1 MNEPILKLA
10 IDKLSDFQ
18 IIRNMYHKFNKY
30 LSSRYLPRWVVFIF
44 DLTIVIISYFA
55 SNFLR
60 FNFDIV
66 AMNMERVILQTLFVV
81 PVMAIGFIVFKP
93 FNGII
98 RHTAARDIQRIVS
111 ALILSSGLLAIITL
125 ITRVDGLYGVFSVPF
140 SIIIIFFIL
149 CVFLMT
155 WTRLLVRLIYQ
166 NLRLYN
172 KKEVRVMIMGA
183 GELGQVTMVA
193 LERSANPNYK
203 VIGFIDDNKHLQGKA
218 KEGVPIFSLRK
229 AFSSI
234 IQSQRIDE
242 IVLAINRGGMPEERV
257 HKLIDLCLKQKIV
270 IKEIPPVND
279 WLTGGLNAKQLRP
292 MNIEDLLGREV
303 IALDTERIRGG
314 LKESVILVTGGA
326 GSIGSE
332 LVRQLLAFDAYM
344 VIIVDQ
350 AESAL
355 FDLQNEL
362 LTKGYNNTRFAIAI
376 GDVTN
381 FYRMV
386 QLFERYHPD
395 LVFNAAA
402 YKHVPMMEDNPY
414 EAIRVNVGGTQLL
427 TQLSVTYRVKKFVM
441 ISTDKA
447 VNPTNVMGASKRICE
462 MYIQS
467 QSQLEG
473 MNTQFITT
481 RFGNVLGS
489 NGSVV
494 PLFSK
499 QIAAGGPVTLTHRD
513 ITRYFMTIPEACQ
526 LVLEAGFMG
535 IGGEIYVFDMGK
547 PVKIYDLAVKMITLA
562 GLEPERDIKIIET
575 GLRPGEKLFEELLA
589 TKENTLPTYHKKIM
603 IGKTRECNPILV
615 HHGVLSLLN
624 LLKSATDDQ
633 LVSEMKKLV
642 PEFISQNSTFERL
655 DHELSEEVVPMNVPV
670 NFFDL
675 QNKAESVRN

>member
-1 MNEPILKLA
+1 MYLKVN
-10 IDKLSDFQ
+10 Q
-18 IIRNMYHKFNKY
+18 Y
-30 LSSRYLPRWVVFIF
+30 LSSRYLPRWVVFMF
-44 DLTIVIISYFA
+44 DLFIVLFSFFVSYY
-55 SNFLR
+55 LR
-60 FNFDIV
+60 FNFDTG
-66 AMNMERVILQTLFVV
+66 AMNMERVIWQMLFVI
-81 PVMAIGFIVFKP
+81 PISMIGFLVFKP

-98 RHTAARDIQRIVS
+98 RHTAARDIQRILYS
-111 ALILSSGLLAIITL
+111 LLLSTSLLTIISLTTYSNGLTSPFMIP
-125 ITRVDGLYGVFSVPF
+125 FSVM
-140 SIIIIFFIL
+140 IIHFIL

-172 KKEVRVMIMGA
+172 KKEVRVLIMGA
-183 GELGQVTMVA
+183 GDLGQVTMTA

-203 VIGFIDDNKHLQGKA
+203 VVGFIDDNKQLQGKA
-218 KEGVPIFSLRK
+218 KAGVPIFSLRK
-229 AFSSI
+229 AFNGI
-234 IQSQRIDE
+234 IQSQQIDE
-242 IVLAINRGGMPEERV
+242 MILAVNRGGMPDERV
-257 HKLIDLCLKQKIV
+257 RRVMDLCIKNKIT
-270 IKEIPPVND
+270 IKAIPPVND
-279 WLTGGLNAKQLRP
+279 WITSELNARQLRH
-292 MNIEDLLGREV
+292 MNIEDLLGREE
-303 IALDTERIRGG
+303 IALDTDRIRGG
-314 LKESVILVTGGA
+314 LKKSVILVTGGA

-332 LVRQLLAFDAYM
+332 LIRQLLMYDALK
-344 VIIVDQ
+344 VVIVDQ

-355 FDLQNEL
+355 YDLQNEL
-362 LTKGYNNTRFAIAI
+362 LTKGYKTDRFDVVV

-381 FYRMV
+381 FFRMV
-386 QLFERYHPD
+386 QLFERFNPD

-402 YKHVPMMEDNPY
+402 YKHVPLMEENPY
-414 EAIRVNVGGTQLL
+414 EAIRVNIGGTQLL
-427 TQLSVTYRVKKFVM
+427 ANLSIKYNVKKFVM

-467 QSQLEG
+467 QSQLSG

-499 QIAAGGPVTLTHRD
+499 QIAAGGPLTLTHRD

-535 IGGEIYVFDMGK
+535 SGGEIFVFDMGK

-562 GLEPERDIKIIET
+562 GLEPGRDIAIVET
-575 GLRPGEKLFEELLA
+575 GLRPGEKLYEELLA

-603 IGKTRECNPILV
+603 IGKIRENNPILV
-615 HHGVLSLLN
+615 HHDVISLLN

-633 LVSEMKKLV
+633 LVSAMKKLV
-642 PEFISQNSTFERL
+642 PEFISQNSTYERL
-655 DHELSEEVVPMNVPV
+655 DHEISEEKEEDNIPSSYFDIENIPV
-670 NFFDL
+670 Y
-675 QNKAESVRN
+675 R

>member
-1 MNEPILKLA
+1 
-10 IDKLSDFQ
+10 
-18 IIRNMYHKFNKY
+18 MYLKFNKY
-30 LSSRYLPRWVVFIF
+30 LSSRYLPRWVVFLL
-44 DLTIVIISYFA
+44 DLFIVFFSFFA
-55 SNFLR
+55 SYFLR
-60 FNFDIV
+60 FNFESST
-66 AMNMERVILQTLFVV
+66 MNMERVIWQSFYVV
-81 PVMAIGFIVFKP
+81 AVMMVGFIIFKP

-98 RHTAARDIQRIVS
+98 RHTASRDIQRIVS
-111 ALILSSGLLAIITL
+111 SLVLSSGLLTIITVL
-125 ITRVDGLYGVFSVPF
+125 TRADGIYNLLSVPL
-140 SIIIIFFIL
+140 SIIIIYFVLCAFI
-149 CVFLMT
+149 MT

-183 GELGQVTMVA
+183 GELGQVTLTA

-218 KEGVPIFSLRK
+218 KAGVPIFSLRK
-229 AFSSI
+229 AFSRI

-242 IVLAINRGGMPEERV
+242 IILAVNRGGMADERI
-257 HKLIDLCLKQKIV
+257 HKLMDLCIKRKIV

-279 WLTGGLNAKQLRP
+279 WLTAGLNARQLRP

-303 IALDTERIRGG
+303 ISLDTERIRGG

-332 LVRQLLAFDAYM
+332 LVRQLLTFDAHL
-344 VIIVDQ
+344 VVIVDQ

-355 FDLQNEL
+355 FELQNEL
-362 LTKGYNNTRFAIAI
+362 LTKGYNRDRFAIAI

-381 FYRMV
+381 FFRMV
-386 QLFERYHPD
+386 QLFERYNPD
-395 LVFNAAA
+395 MVFNAAA
-402 YKHVPMMEDNPY
+402 YKHVPLMEDNPY
-414 EAIRVNVGGTQLL
+414 EAIRVNIGGTQLL
-427 TQLSVTYRVKKFVM
+427 TQMSVKYNVKKFVM

-473 MNTQFITT
+473 MKTQFITT

-535 IGGEIYVFDMGK
+535 SGGEIYVFDMGK

-562 GLEPERDIKIIET
+562 GLEPGRDIKIVET

-615 HHGVLSLLN
+615 HHSVISLLN
-624 LLKSATDDQ
+624 LLKSATDDD
-633 LVSEMKKLV
+633 LVSAMKKLV
-642 PEFISQNSTFERL
+642 PEFVSKNSTYERL
-655 DHELSEEVVPMNVPV
+655 DYEISETQEAEKIPLNYFDLKNVPV
-670 NFFDL
+670 
-675 QNKAESVRN
+675 SR

>member
-1 MNEPILKLA
+1 
-10 IDKLSDFQ
+10 
-18 IIRNMYHKFNKY
+18 MYLKFNKY
-30 LSSRYLPRWVVFIF
+30 LSSRYLPRWVVFLL
-44 DLTIVIISYFA
+44 DLFIVFFSFFA
-55 SNFLR
+55 SYFLR
-60 FNFDIV
+60 FNFESST
-66 AMNMERVILQTLFVV
+66 MNMERVIWQSFYVV
-81 PVMAIGFIVFKP
+81 PVMVVGFIIFKP

-98 RHTAARDIQRIVS
+98 RHTASRDIQRIVS
-111 ALILSSGLLAIITL
+111 SLILSSGLLTIITL
-125 ITRVDGLYGVFSVPF
+125 ITRADGIYNLLSVPL
-140 SIIIIFFIL
+140 SVIIIYFVLSAFI
-149 CVFLMT
+149 MT

-183 GELGQVTMVA
+183 GELGQVTLTA

-203 VIGFIDDNKHLQGKA
+203 VIGFIDDNKQLQGKA
-218 KEGVPIFSLRK
+218 KAGIPIFSLRK
-229 AFSSI
+229 AFSRI

-242 IVLAINRGGMPEERV
+242 IILAVNRGGMADERIL
-257 HKLIDLCLKQKIV
+257 KLMDLCIKRKIV

-279 WLTGGLNAKQLRP
+279 WLTAGLNARQLRP

-303 IALDTERIRGG
+303 ISLDTERIRGG

-332 LVRQLLAFDAYM
+332 LVRQLLTFDARL
-344 VIIVDQ
+344 VVIVDQ

-362 LTKGYNNTRFAIAI
+362 LTKGYNRERFAIAI

-381 FYRMV
+381 FFRMV
-386 QLFERYHPD
+386 QLFERYNPD
-395 LVFNAAA
+395 MVFNAAA
-402 YKHVPMMEDNPY
+402 YKHVPLMEDNPY
-414 EAIRVNVGGTQLL
+414 EAIRVNIGGTQLL
-427 TQLSVTYRVKKFVM
+427 AQMSVKYKVKKFVM

-473 MNTQFITT
+473 MKTQFITT

-535 IGGEIYVFDMGK
+535 SGGEIYVFDMGK

-562 GLEPERDIKIIET
+562 GLEPGRDIQIVET

-603 IGKTRECNPILV
+603 IGKIRECNPILV
-615 HHGVLSLLN
+615 HHSVISLLN
-624 LLKSATDDQ
+624 LLKCATDDE
-633 LVSEMKKLV
+633 LVSAMKKLV
-642 PEFISQNSTFERL
+642 PEFVSQNSTYERL
-655 DHELSEEVVPMNVPV
+655 DHEISEALEAEKIPLNYFDFKNVPI
-670 NFFDL
+670 
-675 QNKAESVRN
+675 SR

>member
-1 MNEPILKLA
+1 
-10 IDKLSDFQ
+10 
-18 IIRNMYHKFNKY
+18 
-30 LSSRYLPRWVVFIF
+30 
-44 DLTIVIISYFA
+44 
-55 SNFLR
+55 
-60 FNFDIV
+60 
-66 AMNMERVILQTLFVV
+66 
-81 PVMAIGFIVFKP
+81 
-93 FNGII
+93 
-98 RHTAARDIQRIVS
+98 
-111 ALILSSGLLAIITL
+111 
-125 ITRVDGLYGVFSVPF
+125 
-140 SIIIIFFIL
+140 
-149 CVFLMT
+149 
-155 WTRLLVRLIYQ
+155 
-166 NLRLYN
+166 
-172 KKEVRVMIMGA
+172 MIMGA
-183 GELGQVTMVA
+183 GELGQVTMTA
-193 LERSANPNYK
+193 LERSISPNYK
-203 VIGFIDDNKHLQGKA
+203 VFGFIDDNKQLQGKA
-218 KEGVPIFSLRK
+218 KAGIPIYSLRK
-229 AFSSI
+229 TFSDV

-242 IVLAINRGGMPEERV
+242 IILAINRGGMADERV
-257 HKLIDLCLKQKIV
+257 RKLMDLCIKRKIV

-303 IALDTERIRGG
+303 ISLDTERIRGG

-332 LVRQLLAFDAYM
+332 LVRQLLTFDARL
-344 VIIVDQ
+344 VVIVDQ

-362 LTKGYNNTRFAIAI
+362 LTKGYNRERFVIAI

-381 FYRMV
+381 FFRMV
-386 QLFERYHPD
+386 QLFERYNPD
-395 LVFNAAA
+395 MVFNAAA
-402 YKHVPMMEDNPY
+402 YKHVPLMEDNPY
-414 EAIRVNVGGTQLL
+414 EAIRVNIGGTQLL
-427 TQLSVTYRVKKFVM
+427 TQMSIKYKVKKFVM

-473 MNTQFITT
+473 MKTQFITT

-526 LVLEAGFMG
+526 LVLEANFMG
-535 IGGEIYVFDMGK
+535 SGGEIYVFDMGK

-562 GLEPERDIKIIET
+562 GLEPGRDIQIVET

-603 IGKTRECNPILV
+603 IGKVRECNPILV
-615 HHGVLSLLN
+615 HHSVISLLN
-624 LLKSATDDQ
+624 LLKCATDDE
-633 LVSEMKKLV
+633 LVSAMKKLV
-642 PEFISQNSTFERL
+642 PEFVSQNSTYERL
-655 DHELSEEVVPMNVPV
+655 DHEISEALEAGKIPLNYFDFKNVPIT
-670 NFFDL
+670 
-675 QNKAESVRN
+675 R